1 MEFLCGKQGAEIY
14 VRDAI
19 IPAYSDEEIREIY
32 EEMLGEESTKVFFEA
47 KRVMEQPMWNDY
59 DALLEK
65 FRSLADLYFRDELS
79 LDEVM
84 KRFENDRRDI
94 LQ

>member
-1 MEFLCGKQGAEIY
+1 
-14 VRDAI
+14 
-19 IPAYSDEEIREIY
+19 
-32 EEMLGEESTKVFFEA
+32 
-47 KRVMEQPMWNDY
+47 MEQPMWNDY